1 MNMLDPTAIANPE
14 EYTKDEIKGL
24 CIRRFK
30 KDVKDQ
36 MGGKYLERTVNLV
49 SCEASPKE
57 EAVFDIFAQMQLDMD
72 TSKPK
77 GTGQLFKTSLEK
89 SLFSSPK
96 ACLKSVEER
105 LRKLRHKYP
114 DGDIKDIALLEELRD
129 ALALVEPH
137 DFSRYTKLLELLR
150 SSEYNWNPKTVDDRI
165 VIFTERIETMKF
177 LAKQLREDLHMSD
190 KQVVEISGGM
200 TDMEQQQKEVRKK
213 ALKLLEHMDRT
224 EKGLYDRLLRAG
236 FSEALAADAVA
247 YVKDYGYVNDARYA
261 TNYIMYR
268 IHDKSRQ
275 KIFQELQQKGID
287 RQTIQSAWDEAAEL
301 EMPDERKLLRQM
313 VEKKYAPGSS
323 LDEKEM
329 RRLYGYLARRGFRS
343 GDIFSVL
350 EEMDIS

>member
-1 MNMLDPTAIANPE
+1 
-14 EYTKDEIKGL
+14 
-24 CIRRFK
+24 
-30 KDVKDQ
+30 
-36 MGGKYLERTVNLV
+36 
-49 SCEASPKE
+49 
-57 EAVFDIFAQMQLDMD
+57 
-72 TSKPK
+72 
-77 GTGQLFKTSLEK
+77 
-89 SLFSSPK
+89 
-96 ACLKSVEER
+96 
-105 LRKLRHKYP
+105 
-114 DGDIKDIALLEELRD
+114 
-129 ALALVEPH
+129 
-137 DFSRYTKLLELLR
+137 
-150 SSEYNWNPKTVDDRI
+150 
-165 VIFTERIETMKF
+165 
-177 LAKQLREDLHMSD
+177 
-190 KQVVEISGGM
+190 M

-268 IHDKSRQ
+268 IHDKSHQ

-323 LDEKEM
+323 LDEREM

-350 EEMDIS
+350 EEVEIS